1 MVLAD
6 REDDLKLTEFKDE
19 EEDGKEEDADTL
31 RQG

>member
-6 REDDLKLTEFKDE
+6 REDDLKSTEFKDE
-19 EEDGKEEDADTL
+19 EEDGKEDADTL